1 MGHARGLCSLVGHM
15 NKTVVIVTPVFNDW
29 NALALLVEDLRSQT
43 ALQEAGFELRLLAVD
58 DGSVEAQ
65 YPVSSSPEVQVLR
78 LNCNQ
83 GHQRAIAIGL
93 AYVWA
98 KMRADYAVVM
108 DADGEDR
115 PSDIAKL
122 LAVAQQARGEIIFA
136 ERSKRHE
143 TLWFKIS
150 YFIYRAL
157 YLALCGK
164 RISFGNFSVI
174 PWSLLRGVVYT
185 SAIWNHYAAGI
196 LCSRMPLR
204 AVPIERGMRYAG
216 HSRMNFPGLV
226 IHGMSAIAVQT
237 EVAATRIV
245 VLALLMICVMFSGIL
260 VITGLRFFTTLAI
273 PGWATSAVLGLLTIM
288 IQCGSLALLV
298 LLLAIGQRSQR
309 QVIPAQDYATFIV
322 DDGAGQHGS
331 SV

>member
-1 MGHARGLCSLVGHM
+1 MKK
-15 NKTVVIVTPVFNDW
+15 NIIIVTPVFNDW
-29 NALALLVEDLRSQT
+29 NALALLVEDLRGQT
-43 ALQEAGFELRLLAVD
+43 ALREVEVRVVAVD

-65 YPVSSSPEVQVLR
+65 HPVCSAPEVQVLR
-78 LNCNQ
+78 LRCNQ

-98 KMRADYAVVM
+98 KMRADYVVVM

-115 PSDIAKL
+115 PADIAKL
-122 LAVAQQARGEIIFA
+122 LAVAQQAPGEIIFA

-143 TLWFKIS
+143 TLWFKLS
-150 YFIYRAL
+150 YLIYRGL
-157 YLALCGK
+157 YRALCGK

-174 PWSLLRGVVYT
+174 PWPLLQGVVYT
-185 SAIWNHYAAGI
+185 SAIWNHFAAGV
-196 LCSRMPLR
+196 LCSRLPLR
-204 AVPIERGMRYAG
+204 TVPIERGLRYAG

-245 VLALLMICVMFSGIL
+245 VLALLIICVMFLGIV

-273 PGWATSAVLGLLTIM
+273 PGWATSAVLGFLMIM

-322 DDGAGQHGS
+322 EDGAGRQGP